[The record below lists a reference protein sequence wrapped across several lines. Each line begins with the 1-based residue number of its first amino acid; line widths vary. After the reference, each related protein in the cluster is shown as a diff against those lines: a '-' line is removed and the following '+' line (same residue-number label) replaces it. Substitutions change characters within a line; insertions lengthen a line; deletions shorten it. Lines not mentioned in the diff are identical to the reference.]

1 MRLRAAVPILAAAV
15 LLGLVGCSGGQRL
28 QHSGPQDAF
37 QQGMTQFEEGDHQK
51 AIQYFRVV
59 IDEYGRGNE
68 WAPQAQ
74 FQLAKA
80 QQKRGRHLVAANEFK
95 RFTQLYRNNE
105 RVPQA
110 EYQRALSYYERSPM
124 YQLDQSDTRQAISL
138 FELFIDRYPDHDRVS
153 DAEEMIGELR
163 AKLAH
168 KKYEAAKLYEKREM
182 WEATTVTYERVF
194 NLYPETPW
202 ADDALF
208 GAVRS
213 YISYADLSIEEKQ
226 AERYQ
231 KAIDHYQRLTQLFP
245 ESPLVSQAEAYY
257 TEAQQK
263 LERVRSRD
271 EGEQSLAQEGA
282 GGGAK

>member
-1 MRLRAAVPILAAAV
+1 M
-15 LLGLVGCSGGQRL
+15 GCSGGQRL
-28 QHSGPQDAF
+28 QHGGPQDAF
-37 QQGMTQFEEGDHQK
+37 QQGMTHYDEGDYQE
-51 AIQYFRVV
+51 AIRYFRVV
-59 IDEYGRGNE
+59 LDEYGRGNE

-80 QQKRGRHLVAANEFK
+80 QQERGRHLVAANEFQ

-110 EYQRALSYYERSPM
+110 EYLRALAYYKRSPM
-124 YQLDQSDTRQAISL
+124 YRLDQSDTRQAISL
-138 FELFIDRYPDHDRVS
+138 FQLFIDRYPDHENVS
-153 DAEEMIGELR
+153 DAEQMIEELR

-168 KKYEAAKLYEKREM
+168 KKYAAAQLYEKREM

-194 NLYPETPW
+194 NQYPETPW
-202 ADDALF
+202 ADDALL

-213 YISYADLSIEEKQ
+213 YISYADLSIEKKQ
-226 AERYQ
+226 ADRYQ
-231 KAIDHYQRLTQLFP
+231 KAIEHYQRLTQLFP
-245 ESPLVSQAEAYY
+245 ESPLLSRAEDYY
-257 TEAQQK
+257 SEAQQK
-263 LERVRSRD
+263 LERVRSRE